1 MTHVGDPRTVTS
13 AGNAAVKRAR
23 ALERDRTLRERQ
35 GLYLAWGLHLAQEA
49 LSTGA
54 PVRHVFV
61 GSRLQESQEG
71 RNLLRDLGAAG
82 IPILRTT
89 TRILETVVEGS
100 GDQGILLLCDRPR
113 HALSDVLGPQ
123 ASLVLAAQGVQDP
136 GNLGSIL
143 RSALALGASGLVALP
158 GCTDPYGSRA
168 VRAAMGA
175 QFTLA
180 VATSDVPEFLE
191 RARGSR
197 LQIVA
202 ADPGGANPPS
212 EVDLTPP
219 TVLLVGSEG
228 AGLPTALLEAARHRV
243 RVPMAPR
250 AESLNVHAASVALL
264 YETARQRGFRHEGGP
279 APRS

>member
-1 MTHVGDPRTVTS
+1 MTRIVDPRTVTS
-13 AGNAAVKRAR
+13 TGNAAVKRAR

-54 PVRHVFV
+54 PVRQAFV
-61 GSRLQESQEG
+61 GTRLQESQEG
-71 RNLLRDLGAAG
+71 RNLLRDLGAAA

-89 TRILETVVEGS
+89 TRILDSVVEGS
-100 GDQGILLLCDRPR
+100 GDQGVLLLCGRPR
-113 HALSDVLGPQ
+113 HALSHLLGRQ

-158 GCTDPYGSRA
+158 GCTDPFGSRA

-180 VATSDVPEFLE
+180 VAAADIPEFLE
-191 RARGSR
+191 RARESR
-197 LQIVA
+197 FQIVA
-202 ADPGGANPPS
+202 ADPGGANTPP

-228 AGLPTALLEAARHRV
+228 GGLPEALLEAARHRV
-243 RVPMAPR
+243 RVPMKPG

-264 YETARQRGFRHEGGP
+264 YETARQRGFRHEAGP
-279 APRS
+279 APGS